1 MVYEASLARPLR
13 TSLFHFLTTHL
24 SFDLISH
31 NDSWV
36 LFMGTKHVSTSTMN
50 LNILS
55 KNAHFPSIHVDNFL
69 TLSRLLFK
77 SQYPMENC
85 LTNLCKIPF
94 FPLYLLIC
102 FTFFLHS
109 TFLCQKIW
117 HIICFYFLL
126 FQIELTFMRSEI
138 VSVSIIVLS
147 SGSRTEPGILN
158 ILR

>member
-1 MVYEASLARPLR
+1 MDYEASLTHLLR
-13 TSLFHFLTTHL
+13 TSLLHFPNTHL
-24 SFDLISH
+24 LFALISH

-36 LFMGTKHVSTSTMN
+36 LFLGTKHVSTSTVN

-55 KNAHFPSIHVDNFL
+55 RNAHFPNIHVDNFL

-85 LTNLCKIPF
+85 LTNLCKILF
-94 FPLYLLIC
+94 FPTLSPSC

-109 TFLCQKIW
+109 SFLCQKIW

-138 VSVSIIVLS
+138 VSVLIIVLS
-147 SGSRTEPGILN
+147 SVSSTEPGISN